1 MSKMDGGQLVVKAL
15 LREGV
20 KYIFSL
26 SGGHIAPIYNSSLD
40 EGIKIIDT
48 RHEQAAAHMAEGW
61 SLITGEM
68 GVCAVTAGPGL
79 TDAVT
84 AIANAQQSN
93 TPLLV
98 LGGRSALAENDTG
111 ALQDIDQIA
120 LMKPITKW
128 ARICHHTHRI
138 PEYIAMAYR
147 QALGGRPGP
156 VYLEIPMDI
165 MYAKIEEGDAPF
177 PTNYRTTSRP
187 NGSPEALAA
196 AAEML
201 AKAERPL
208 ILAGSGCL
216 WARAGDSLKAF
227 AERAGIPVITRTSGR
242 GVLPDSH
249 PLAISGSMLN
259 TISPMTMADTIL
271 ALGTRFNFM
280 LAYGKFFQPPMKVIQ
295 VDIEP
300 TELGFNRG
308 PDVGVWGDIK
318 LVLDDLTQRI
328 PENPDRPWA
337 REAKQMVEEAIQAE
351 RSTYDLNAVPIH
363 PRRLVEDV
371 RDVVGGEAMFVC
383 DGGDSMLWG
392 SEVFPAER
400 PSAVTSTGP
409 LGCLGVGLPFALAAK
424 LAEPDRNVILLSGDG
439 SFGLNGM
446 EIDTAVRHDLPVI
459 CVSCNDQAWGMVK
472 HGQEMLFG
480 HDRTCATELGVVR
493 YDLMAQGLGGY
504 GEFIERPEEIKPAIE
519 RSLKYGK
526 VSCINVMVDPTLPHP
541 VTKYATESGLL

>member
-1 MSKMDGGQLVVKAL
+1 MSKTDGGRLVVKAL

-26 SGGHIAPIYNSSLD
+26 SGGHIAPIYNASLD
-40 EGIKIIDT
+40 EGVRIIDT

-61 SLITGEM
+61 SLVTGEM

-84 AIANAQQSN
+84 AVANAQQSN

-98 LGGRSALAENDTG
+98 LGGRSALAENDRG
-111 ALQDIDQIA
+111 SLQDIDQMA

-128 ARICHHTHRI
+128 ARICHQTRRI
-138 PEYIAMAYR
+138 PEYVATAYR
-147 QALGGRPGP
+147 HALGGRPGP

-165 MYAKIEEGDAPF
+165 LYAKVEDSEVSF
-177 PTNYRTTSRP
+177 PNQYRTSSRP
-187 NGSPEALAA
+187 GGSPEALAA
-196 AAEML
+196 AADIL
-201 AKAERPL
+201 TRAERPL

-216 WARAGDSLKAF
+216 WSRAGDSLKTF
-227 AERAGIPVITRTSGR
+227 AERTGMPVITRTGGR

-249 PLAISGSMLN
+249 PLAISGSMLH
-259 TISPMTMADTIL
+259 TLSPLSMADTIVV
-271 ALGTRFNFM
+271 LGSRLNFT
-280 LAYGKFFQPPMKVIQ
+280 LGYGRFFQAPMNLIQ

-308 PDVGVWGDIK
+308 PDVGIWGDIR
-318 LVLDDLTQRI
+318 LVLDDLVRRV
-328 PENPDRPWA
+328 PEKPDRAWP
-337 REAKQMVEEAIQAE
+337 REAKQMVRDAIQAE

-363 PRRLVEDV
+363 PRRLVEEV
-371 RDVVGGEAMFVC
+371 RDVVGGEASFVC

-392 SEVFPAER
+392 SEAFPAER
-400 PSAVTSTGP
+400 PAAVISTGP

-424 LAEPDRNVILLSGDG
+424 LAQPDRTVVLLSGDG

-446 EIDTAVRHDLPVI
+446 EIDTAVRHNLPVI
-459 CVSCNDQAWGMVK
+459 CVICNDQAWGMVK

-480 HDRTCATELGVVR
+480 HDRTCGTELGVVR

-504 GEFIERPEEIKPAIE
+504 GEFIERPEEIKPALE
-519 RSLKYGK
+519 RSLRYGK

-541 VTKYATESGLL
+541 VTRYATQAGLL

>member
-1 MSKMDGGQLVVKAL
+1 MSKMDGGQLVVRAL
-15 LREGV
+15 RKEGV

-26 SGGHIAPIYNSSLD
+26 SGGHIAPIYNASLD

-61 SLITGEM
+61 SLVTGEM

-98 LGGRSALAENDTG
+98 LGGRSALSENDTG

-128 ARICHHTHRI
+128 ARICHQTHRI
-138 PEYIAMAYR
+138 PEYVATAYR
-147 QALGGRPGP
+147 HALGGRPGP

-165 MYAKIEEGDAPF
+165 LYAKVEGADAPF
-177 PTNYRTTSRP
+177 PENYRTTCRP

-196 AAEML
+196 AA
-201 AKAERPL
+201 AA
-208 ILAGSGCL
+208 LAGSGCL
-216 WARAGDSLKAF
+216 WAGAGDALKAF
-227 AERAGIPVITRTSGR
+227 AERVGVPVITRTSGR

-249 PLAISGSMLN
+249 ALAISGSMLH
-259 TISPMTMADTIL
+259 TMSPMTMADTIL

-280 LAYGKFFQPPMKVIQ
+280 LAYGKFFQPPMKVVQ

-308 PDVGVWGDIK
+308 PDVGVWGDIR
-318 LVLDDLTQRI
+318 LVLEELVNRV

-337 REAKQMVEEAIQAE
+337 REATQMVEVAIKAE
-351 RSTYDLNAVPIH
+351 RATLDLDAVPIH

-371 RDVVGGEAMFVC
+371 RDVVGGEAVFVC

-392 SEVFPAER
+392 SEAFPAER
-400 PSAVTSTGP
+400 PSAVISTGP

-424 LAEPDRNVILLSGDG
+424 LAEPDRHVVLLSGDG

-459 CVSCNDQAWGMVK
+459 CVICNDQAWGMVK

-480 HDRTCATELGVVR
+480 PDRTCGTELGVVR

-504 GEFIERPEEIKPAIE
+504 GEFVERPEEIRPAVE
-519 RSLKYGK
+519 RSLTYGK

-541 VTKYATESGLL
+541 VTQYATESGLL